1 MISDSFGR
9 AWRVGTVDVAVGVAG
24 LDPIKDERGLKDRH
38 GYELKAAV
46 AAVAD
51 ELASAAELVMGKR
64 DGVPVVIVR
73 GYDIQI
79 NGGRI
84 GAGALTPR
92 GGRSFSLGWK
102 NNMDNFT
109 VAIVGGTGNLGS
121 ALALRLGAPGVKIII
136 GSRDAEKAKKAVET
150 LRPSLRAGE
159 MIGMTNQAA
168 VKDANF
174 VVIAVPYEGQAQ
186 MVQDL
191 KGQVAG
197 KIIIDTVVPL
207 NKVKPFVPAAGSALQ
222 EAQQILGDEA
232 PVIGAL
238 HNISAVDLG
247 DVDSPLGD
255 VLVCGDNGEAKQ
267 KVMEII
273 QRIGATAYDAGP
285 ASNAYVIEGLTGVI
299 IALNR
304 KYKSKHG
311 SIKVTGISGQSGH

>member
-1 MISDSFGR
+1 
-9 AWRVGTVDVAVGVAG
+9 
-24 LDPIKDERGLKDRH
+24 
-38 GYELKAAV
+38 
-46 AAVAD
+46 
-51 ELASAAELVMGKR
+51 
-64 DGVPVVIVR
+64 
-73 GYDIQI
+73 
-79 NGGRI
+79 
-84 GAGALTPR
+84 
-92 GGRSFSLGWK
+92 
-102 NNMDNFT
+102 MDNFS
-109 VAIVGGTGNLGS
+109 VAIVGGTGNLGG

-150 LRPSLRAGE
+150 LKPNLRAGE
-159 MIGMTNQAA
+159 MIGMTNQEA

-186 MVQDL
+186 MIQDL

-197 KIIIDTVVPL
+197 KIIIDAVVPL
-207 NKVKPFVPAAGSALQ
+207 NKVKPFVPPAGSALQ

-247 DVDSPLGD
+247 DFDSPLGD
-255 VLVCGDNGEAKQ
+255 VLVCGDSAEAKQ

-273 QRIGATAYDAGP
+273 TRIGARAFDGGP

-299 IALNR
+299 ISLNR

-311 SIKVTGISGQSGH
+311 SIKITGIGEDAKH

>member
-1 MISDSFGR
+1 
-9 AWRVGTVDVAVGVAG
+9 
-24 LDPIKDERGLKDRH
+24 
-38 GYELKAAV
+38 
-46 AAVAD
+46 
-51 ELASAAELVMGKR
+51 
-64 DGVPVVIVR
+64 
-73 GYDIQI
+73 
-79 NGGRI
+79 
-84 GAGALTPR
+84 
-92 GGRSFSLGWK
+92 
-102 NNMDNFT
+102 MDNFT

-136 GSRDAEKAKKAVET
+136 GSRAAEKAQKAVET
-150 LRPSLRAGE
+150 LKPQLRAGE
-159 MIGMTNQAA
+159 MTGMANQAA
-168 VKDANF
+168 VKDADF

-232 PVIGAL
+232 PVVGAL

-255 VLVCGDNGEAKQ
+255 VLVCGDNAEAKQ

-273 QRIGATAYDAGP
+273 ERIGATAYDAGP

-311 SIKVTGISGQSGH
+311 SIRITGIGTRSGH